1 MKQIIL
7 ATAVAMALSTT
18 FAAAQSSQPQAGA
31 TAGSPGNAAN
41 GINGAT
47 DNRMPRDATTGSSLR
62 ATGGNAAAAGN
73 NGNSMSGSNTITN
86 PGNAGN
92 IGSGR

>member
-18 FAAAQSSQPQAGA
+18 FAAAQSSQPQSGA
-31 TAGSPGNAAN
+31 TGPAGDSAN
-41 GINGAT
+41 GVNGT
-47 DNRMPRDATTGSSLR
+47 VDGKTPRNMTTGSSLR

-86 PGNAGN
+86 PGNGGN